1 MVTIKKKL
9 KIIFTV
15 CFLIISL
22 IFLNLSV
29 EVKAFTIN
37 SSVEN
42 TLDQATTDDLT
53 INNIG
58 PQKPTLERL
67 GGGGMSLKQMSTS
80 QATNFVKTQGYTGSN
95 AVHDAKTDYLTGITK
110 NISLYNFHYS
120 TQTRVVYLVN
130 SQSYGF
136 STGGYYYSQ

>member
-42 TLDQATTDDLT
+42 TLDQATT
-53 INNIG
+53 
-58 PQKPTLERL
+58 
-67 GGGGMSLKQMSTS
+67 
-80 QATNFVKTQGYTGSN
+80 
-95 AVHDAKTDYLTGITK
+95 
-110 NISLYNFHYS
+110 
-120 TQTRVVYLVN
+120 
-130 SQSYGF
+130 
-136 STGGYYYSQ
+136 